1 MNAPLDLKLD
11 PATFLQWVQGREGRY
26 ELERGRVVQQMTGGS
41 RNHSIIAGRF
51 VKALTIA
58 MDDAVWNI
66 LSGDLA
72 VTLGNTTRFPDVL
85 VERAGGDGKAL
96 ETSEPVLLVE
106 VLSPSSVARDLNV
119 KVAEYLSLP
128 SLEAYI
134 VASQDEPIVWIWQ
147 RSTEGARDFPKQP
160 VEINGRDQAIALS
173 FSGFGIAME
182 PLYRGIG
189 TAPQS

>member
-173 FSGFGIAME
+173 FFGFGIAME

>member
-26 ELERGRVVQQMTGGS
+26 ELEGGRVVQQMTGGS
-41 RNHSIIAGRF
+41 RNHSLVAGRF
-51 VKALTIA
+51 TKAFN
-58 MDDAVWNI
+58 AVLDEALWNVMAA
-66 LSGDLA
+66 DLA
-72 VTLGNTTRFPDVL
+72 VTLGDSTRFPDVL

-106 VLSPSSVARDLNV
+106 VLSPSSVARDLNI
-119 KVAEYLSLP
+119 KATEYLALP

-147 RSTEGARDFPKQP
+147 RGTDGTHDFPKLP
-160 VEINGRDQAIALS
+160 VEINGRDQPINLRFFGFAIAMQS
-173 FSGFGIAME
+173 
-182 PLYRGIG
+182 LYRGIG

>member
-1 MNAPLDLKLD
+1 MNATVDLKLD

-173 FSGFGIAME
+173 FFGFSIAME

>member
-1 MNAPLDLKLD
+1 MCSSDL
-11 PATFLQWVQGREGRY
+11 
-26 ELERGRVVQQMTGGS
+26 
-41 RNHSIIAGRF
+41 
-51 VKALTIA
+51 
-58 MDDAVWNI
+58 
-66 LSGDLA
+66 
-72 VTLGNTTRFPDVL
+72 
-85 VERAGGDGKAL
+85 
-96 ETSEPVLLVE
+96 
-106 VLSPSSVARDLNV
+106 LSPSSVARDLNV